1 MTKKESPNGSTIG
14 ISRYTIKKEVSK
26 TREDKELEK
35 NLNLYVLG
43 RFYRTPYDENR
54 DFYEQFYERLKEA
67 DGLLALEA

>member
-1 MTKKESPNGSTIG
+1 MYDWHEFLLKVQEIFYKA
-14 ISRYTIKKEVSK
+14 
-26 TREDKELEK
+26 EDKELEK